1 MSLLA
6 SAAFNA
12 NATVGRDTPES
23 IPDVFGQ
30 SQSPVGGGFGGGGG
44 GFRIAGAGGLA
55 NIVNILGASGIR
67 FQTADD
73 DEDGELHIVDSSSGE
88 GLVLSEDGHG
98 AKLDLVDDDG
108 DSHMDSG
115 EDSDAT
121 AAATEPTSNANANV
135 AASSSSGGAQ
145 ASKTETSP
153 SPASASKGSEAKD

>member
-1 MSLLA
+1 MLITS
-6 SAAFNA
+6 
-12 NATVGRDTPES
+12 VGRDTPES

-73 DEDGELHIVDSSSGE
+73 DEDGELHIVDPSSAD
-88 GLVLSEDGHG
+88 GLILSEDEHS

-115 EDSDAT
+115 DDSDAT
-121 AAATEPTSNANANV
+121 AAAAEPAANANALSSSATSNA
-135 AASSSSGGAQ
+135 Q
-145 ASKTETSP
+145 ASTAETS
-153 SPASASKGSEAKD
+153 SPASASASKASEAKE

>member
-1 MSLLA
+1 MSPPFLIV
-6 SAAFNA
+6 A
-12 NATVGRDTPES
+12 NPPVGRDTPES

-30 SQSPVGGGFGGGGG
+30 SQSPVGGGFGGAGG

-73 DEDGELHIVDSSSGE
+73 DEDGELHIVDPSAAE
-88 GLVLSEDGHG
+88 GLVLSEDEHG

-121 AAATEPTSNANANV
+121 AAAAEPATGANTSSGSASGSAQASNTDTT
-135 AASSSSGGAQ
+135 SSSS
-145 ASKTETSP
+145 
-153 SPASASKGSEAKD
+153 ASAAKASEAKD

>member
-1 MSLLA
+1 MLITS
-6 SAAFNA
+6 
-12 NATVGRDTPES
+12 VGRDTPES

-73 DEDGELHIVDSSSGE
+73 DEDGELHIVDPSSAD
-88 GLVLSEDGHG
+88 GLILSEDEHG

-121 AAATEPTSNANANV
+121 AAAAEPAANANAVSSSSSATSNA
-135 AASSSSGGAQ
+135 Q
-145 ASKTETSP
+145 ASTAETS
-153 SPASASKGSEAKD
+153 SPASASASKASEAKE

>member
-1 MSLLA
+1 MVR
-6 SAAFNA
+6 A
-12 NATVGRDTPES
+12 NGPVGRDTPES

-73 DEDGELHIVDSSSGE
+73 DEDGELHIVDPSSAE
-88 GLVLSEDGHG
+88 GLVLNEDEHG

-121 AAATEPTSNANANV
+121 AAATEPASNANAT
-135 AASSSSGGAQ
+135 AASSSSPAPAGTQ
-145 ASKTETSP
+145 ASNTDSS
-153 SPASASKGSEAKD
+153 SPASASKASGAKD